1 MEVQREF
8 AWEVVIIVDAPPPKK
23 EELCFFFFLASDD
36 AAPPG
41 KMKLELVGAWKLDE
55 APEKEIE
62 DLFEGL
68 L

>member
-1 MEVQREF
+1 MM
-8 AWEVVIIVDAPPPKK
+8 DAPPPKK
-23 EELCFFFFLASDD
+23 EELCFFFFLASDG
-36 AAPPG
+36 APPPG
-41 KMKLELVGAWKLDE
+41 KMKLELVGAWKLEE

>member
-1 MEVQREF
+1 M
-8 AWEVVIIVDAPPPKK
+8 VIIVDAPPPKK

-36 AAPPG
+36 APTPG
-41 KMKLELVGAWKLDE
+41 KMKLELVGAWKLEE

-62 DLFEGL
+62 DLFEVL